1 MPSICLY
8 FQVHQPCRLRRYS
21 FFDVGQRHDYEDE
34 AENRRILDR
43 VAEKCY
49 LPAGALLLELI
60 REYGGAFRVAFSLSG
75 VVLNQLE
82 RYRPDVLEG
91 FQRLAA
97 TGCVEFLNET
107 DSHSLAFL
115 FSPQEFR
122 TQVLLHRERVRSLFG
137 QQGRTFRHTE
147 LIYNNDLAAAVE
159 KMGYRVILAEGTE
172 KILGRRSPNRV
183 YRPAGCT
190 KLKLLL
196 RNYRL
201 SDDVAFRFSDRNWA
215 EYPLTAAKYA
225 HWLHRI
231 RREEAVVNLF
241 MDYETIGEHQWRE
254 TGIFD
259 FLQALPGE
267 LLRHP
272 DFRFQTP
279 AEAAAVAD
287 MAADGDRFPVSNGN
301 ETRGDRSQILP
312 HETPDIDCPAF
323 TSWAD
328 EERDTTAW
336 LGNAMQQDAA
346 RKLYLLEA
354 AVRRRKDEGRLRVW
368 RMLQTSDHFY
378 YMCTKWFSDGD
389 VHRYFNPY
397 ESPYEAYINFMN
409 ILDDF
414 SQSLKKVR
422 RKGIQEKRDERYEPL
437 PV

>member
-21 FFDVGQRHDYEDE
+21 FFDVGQVHDYEDE

-49 LPAGALLLELI
+49 LPAGALLLQLI
-60 REYGGAFRVAFSLSG
+60 QEQHGAFRVAFSLSG
-75 VVLNQLE
+75 VVLDQLE
-82 RYRPDVLEG
+82 RYRPDVLEL
-91 FQRLAA
+91 FQRLSA

-122 TQVLLHRERVRSLFG
+122 MQVLRHRKRIRSLFG
-137 QQGRTFRHTE
+137 QQGLTFRHTE
-147 LIYNNDLAAAVE
+147 LIYNNALAAAVE
-159 KMGYRVILAEGTE
+159 EMGYRAILAEGAE
-172 KILGRRSPNRV
+172 KILGRRSPNLV
-183 YRPAGCT
+183 YRPAGCG

-201 SDDVAFRFSDRNWA
+201 SDDVAFRFSDRNWT

-231 RREEAVVNLF
+231 RREEAVINLF
-241 MDYETIGEHQWRE
+241 MDYETLGEHQWPE

-259 FLQALPGE
+259 FLKALPGE
-267 LLRHP
+267 ILRHP
-272 DFRFQTP
+272 DFNFKTP
-279 AEAAAVAD
+279 AEAAAGGERSETELRGTD
-287 MAADGDRFPVSNGN
+287 AASCPHRDRV
-301 ETRGDRSQILP
+301 
-312 HETPDIDCPAF
+312 IDCPDF
-323 TSWAD
+323 ISWAD
-328 EERDTTAW
+328 EERDMTAW

-346 RKLYLLEA
+346 RKLYNLET
-354 AVRRRKDEGRLRVW
+354 AVREREDESCLQVW

-414 SQSLKKVR
+414 SQSLKKST
-422 RKGIQEKRDERYEPL
+422 
-437 PV
+437 

>member
-1 MPSICLY
+1 MPSVCLY

-21 FFDVGQRHDYEDE
+21 FFDVGHLHDYEDE

-49 LPAGALLLELI
+49 LPAGALLLQLI
-60 REYGGAFRVAFSLSG
+60 EEYGGAFRVAFSLSG

-82 RYRPDVLEG
+82 QYRPDVLEG
-91 FQRLAA
+91 FQRLSA

-107 DSHSLAFL
+107 NGHSLAFI
-115 FSPQEFR
+115 FSPREFR
-122 TQVLLHRERVRSLFG
+122 EQVLRHRERIRSLFG
-137 QQGRTFRHTE
+137 QEGRTFRHTE
-147 LIYNNDLAAAVE
+147 LIYSNALAAAVE
-159 KMGYRVILAEGTE
+159 KMGYRAILAEGTE
-172 KILGRRSPNRV
+172 KILGRRSPNLV
-183 YRPAGCT
+183 YRPSGCK

-231 RREEAVVNLF
+231 QREEAVVSLF
-241 MDYETIGEHQWRE
+241 MDYETLGEHQWRE

-259 FLQALPGE
+259 FLKALPGE
-267 LLRHP
+267 ILRRP
-272 DFRFQTP
+272 DFFFRTP
-279 AEAAAVAD
+279 AEAAA
-287 MAADGDRFPVSNGN
+287 DGDRFEICP
-301 ETRGDRSQILP
+301 R
-312 HETPDIDCPAF
+312 HEIDCPGF
-323 TSWAD
+323 ISWAD

-346 RKLYLLEA
+346 RKLYHLET
-354 AVRRRKDEGRLRVW
+354 AVRRRKDEGLLRTW

-397 ESPYEAYINFMN
+397 ESPYEAYINYMN

-414 SQSLKKVR
+414 SQSLKKTS
-422 RKGIQEKRDERYEPL
+422 KGEKR
-437 PV
+437 

>member
-1 MPSICLY
+1 MPSVCLY

-21 FFDVGQRHDYEDE
+21 FFDVGQVHDYEDD

-49 LPAGALLLELI
+49 LPAGALLLQLI
-60 REYGGAFRVAFSLSG
+60 EEYGGAFRVAFSLSG
-75 VVLNQLE
+75 VALDQIE
-82 RYRPDVLEG
+82 QRRPDVLEG
-91 FQRLAA
+91 FQRLSA

-107 DSHSLAFL
+107 DGHSLAFL
-115 FSPQEFR
+115 SSPREFR
-122 TQVLLHRERVRSLFG
+122 EQVLRHRERIRSLFG
-137 QQGRTFRHTE
+137 QEGRTFRHTE
-147 LIYNNDLAAAVE
+147 LIYSNALAAAVE
-159 KMGYRVILAEGTE
+159 KMGYRAILAEGTE
-172 KILGRRSPNRV
+172 KILGRRSPNLV
-183 YRPAGCT
+183 YRPSGCK

-241 MDYETIGEHQWRE
+241 MDYETLGEHQWRE

-259 FLQALPGE
+259 FLRALPGE
-267 LLRHP
+267 ILRHP
-272 DFRFQTP
+272 DFCFRTP
-279 AEAAAVAD
+279 AEAAA
-287 MAADGDRFPVSNGN
+287 DGDRFEICPPGGV
-301 ETRGDRSQILP
+301 
-312 HETPDIDCPAF
+312 IDCPGF
-323 TSWAD
+323 ISWAD

-346 RKLYLLEA
+346 RKLYNLET
-354 AVRRRKDEGRLRVW
+354 AVRRRKDEGVVRTW

-397 ESPYEAYINFMN
+397 ESPYEAYINYMN

-414 SQSLKKVR
+414 SQSLKKTS
-422 RKGIQEKRDERYEPL
+422 KGEKR
-437 PV
+437 

>member
-1 MPSICLY
+1 MPSVCLY

-21 FFDVGQRHDYEDE
+21 FFDVGQVHDYEDD

-49 LPAGALLLELI
+49 LPAGALLLQLI
-60 REYGGAFRVAFSLSG
+60 EEYGGAFRVAFSLSG
-75 VVLNQLE
+75 VVLNQME

-91 FQRLAA
+91 FQRLSA

-107 DSHSLAFL
+107 DGHSLAFL
-115 FSPQEFR
+115 SSPREFR
-122 TQVLLHRERVRSLFG
+122 EQVLRHRERIRSLFG
-137 QQGRTFRHTE
+137 QEGRTFRHTE
-147 LIYNNDLAAAVE
+147 LIYSNALAAAVE
-159 KMGYRVILAEGTE
+159 KMGYRAILAEGTE
-172 KILGRRSPNRV
+172 KILGRRSPNLV
-183 YRPAGCT
+183 YRPSGCK

-231 RREEAVVNLF
+231 RRDEAVVNLF

-259 FLQALPGE
+259 FLRALPGE
-267 LLRHP
+267 ILRHP
-272 DFRFQTP
+272 DFCFRTP
-279 AEAAAVAD
+279 AEVV
-287 MAADGDRFPVSNGN
+287 ADGD
-301 ETRGDRSQILP
+301 TALGDRFEICP
-312 HETPDIDCPAF
+312 HQEIDCPGF
-323 TSWAD
+323 ISWAD

-346 RKLYLLEA
+346 NKLYNLET
-354 AVRRRKDEGRLRVW
+354 AVRRRKDEGLLRTW

-397 ESPYEAYINFMN
+397 ESPYEAYINYMN

-414 SQSLKKVR
+414 SQSLKKT
-422 RKGIQEKRDERYEPL
+422 RKGEKR
-437 PV
+437 

>member
-1 MPSICLY
+1 MPSVCLY

-21 FFDVGQRHDYEDE
+21 FFDVGSLHDYEDE
-34 AENRRILDR
+34 TENRRILDR

-49 LPAGALLLELI
+49 LPAGALLLRLI
-60 REYGGAFRVAFSLSG
+60 EKYGGAFRVAFSLSG
-75 VVLNQLE
+75 VVLDQLE
-82 RYRPDVLEG
+82 RNRPDVLG
-91 FQRLAA
+91 SFQRLAA

-115 FSPQEFR
+115 FSQREFQA
-122 TQVLLHRERVRSLFG
+122 QVLLHRERIRSLFG
-137 QQGRTFRHTE
+137 QESRTFRHTE
-147 LIYNNDLAAAVE
+147 LIYSDTLAAVME
-159 KMGYRVILAEGTE
+159 KMGYRTILAEGTE
-172 KILGRRSPNRV
+172 KILGRRSPNLV
-183 YRPAGCT
+183 YRPVGCK

-241 MDYETIGEHQWRE
+241 MDYETFGEHQWQE

-259 FLQALPGE
+259 FLGALPGE
-267 LLRHP
+267 ILRHP

-279 AEAAAVAD
+279 GEAAAA
-287 MAADGDRFPVSNGN
+287 
-301 ETRGDRSQILP
+301 
-312 HETPDIDCPAF
+312 HEATQVIACPDFI
-323 TSWAD
+323 SW
-328 EERDTTAW
+328 ERDTTAW

-346 RKLYLLEA
+346 GKLYALEA
-354 AVRRRKDEGRLRVW
+354 ALRSRKDEGLLRIW
-368 RMLQTSDHFY
+368 RMLQTSDHLY

-397 ESPYEAYINFMN
+397 ESPYEAYINYMN
-409 ILDDF
+409 IIDDL
-414 SQSLKKVR
+414 SRQVR
-422 RKGIQEKRDERYEPL
+422 TTKGEKS
-437 PV
+437 